1 MRVVETLHKFENS
14 SSALIEVEAE
24 EIADFD
30 TMMALVDGSG
40 GDYSIDARLVST
52 LTPPKIEV
60 VGDHRLPLRQRKFS
74 TPSDI
79 RHLKRYYEV
88 RLNRIEA

>member
-1 MRVVETLHKFENS
+1 MRIVDTLHKFENS
-14 SSALIEVEAE
+14 SAALVEVAAE

-30 TMMALVDGSG
+30 EMMMLVDGDG

-52 LTPPKIEV
+52 ATPPKIEIL
-60 VGDHRLPLRQRKFS
+60 GDHRLPLRQREFGRPS
-74 TPSDI
+74 TI

-88 RLNRIEA
+88 RLSRI